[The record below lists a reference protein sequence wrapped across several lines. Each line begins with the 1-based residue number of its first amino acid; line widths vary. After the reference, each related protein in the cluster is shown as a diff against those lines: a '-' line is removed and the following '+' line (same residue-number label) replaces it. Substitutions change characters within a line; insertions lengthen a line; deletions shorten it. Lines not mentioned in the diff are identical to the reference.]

1 MTLCAARSCRRAGPI
16 RATDL
21 IARHGLPWRA
31 SPCLKKAVTGAPG
44 RSAPPSLSLLAPRM
58 NGRSP
63 RGADATTG
71 DDPSVIAPGSCVLD
85 RAAPP
90 PSASPCSASFD
101 EAAPAIP
108 LAPGKPTPRELVV
121 ALRMIWVGETEH
133 RQCEQD
139 RPQAGWRS
147 PRLLDVVDRL
157 VGEVALAA
165 PGGDAIPDILP
176 VSSIGLR

>member
-1 MTLCAARSCRRAGPI
+1 MSSCRRAGPI

-44 RSAPPSLSLLAPRM
+44 RSAPPSLSVLAPRM

-63 RGADATTG
+63 WGADATTG
-71 DDPSVIAPGSCVLD
+71 DDSRVIAPGSCVLGS
-85 RAAPP
+85 AAPP
-90 PSASPCSASFD
+90 ISASPCSASFD
-101 EAAPAIP
+101 EAAPSIP

-121 ALRMIWVGETEH
+121 ALRMIWFRENRLSSMRA
-133 RQCEQD
+133 RQATSRVAQPSASGC
-139 RPQAGWRS
+139 RGS
-147 PRLLDVVDRL
+147 PRRRRGV
-157 VGEVALAA
+157 AA

-176 VSSIGLR
+176 ISSIELR